1 MKKAD
6 GGGDRSASKL
16 TSVRIPLDI
25 AERIERAAAAERRSL
40 SNFLVTAAAERAD
53 RVLGVRK

>member
-1 MKKAD
+1 MKKTD

-25 AERIERAAAAERRSL
+25 AERIERAAAVERRSL

-53 RVLGVRK
+53 KVLGARK